1 MTIELSPSQ
10 ERKLHSIL
18 DRGLNTFN
26 DLSEKVSPSPFLQ
39 KLTNLK
45 SLSHESSQSL
55 SKSPVHSEQ
64 SEILNSELKSLQAK
78 LATLEARLETRPQ
91 IIRKKSVNGQMK
103 FTADSTP
110 RSGSSLS
117 RKALKR
123 EKHKKLED
131 VEKEIEKLERSIT
144 PSPAR
149 FKINIKKSE
158 NLRPSSV
165 KRQGTESR
173 LKKENEVL
181 KAELRKM
188 TEIAEEHEKLKE
200 EFENLLL
207 AFDKSERIRKKQK
220 DVIMK
225 LKSELK
231 TFI

>member
-26 DLSEKVSPSPFLQ
+26 DLTEKVSPSPFLQ

-78 LATLEARLETRPQ
+78 LATLEARLETKPQ
-91 IIRKKSVNGQMK
+91 IIRKKSGYGQMK

-117 RKALKR
+117 RKVLKKER
-123 EKHKKLED
+123 HKNLED
-131 VEKEIEKLERSIT
+131 VEREIEKLERSIT

-149 FKINIKKSE
+149 FKVSIKKSE
-158 NLRPSSV
+158 NIRPNSV
-165 KRQGTESR
+165 KRQSSESR
-173 LKKENEVL
+173 LKRENEVL

-188 TEIAEEHEKLKE
+188 TEIAEEHERLKE
-200 EFENLLL
+200 ELENLMV

-225 LKSELK
+225 LKKELK